1 MSKIDIF
8 LLDNINN
15 IKEKMNIIKPNIYE
29 KLMNQLKNKLNN
41 NIQNSYEIFILD
53 KNDKELKINNEEEYN
68 KIDNLIFIRS
78 KNNLNK
84 SMNELNNNL
93 LTKLKDQIL
102 GEKNNCSLC
111 SFIIK
116 KEKPYLCYKCQKII
130 NEKFLNNLTKNL
142 RFQNDGPNK
151 QLKMKKVKKIMM
163 I

>member
-15 IKEKMNIIKPNIYE
+15 IKEKMNIIKPNTYE
-29 KLMNQLKNKLNN
+29 KLMNQLKNKLN

-84 SMNELNNNL
+84 SMNELNNN
-93 LTKLKDQIL
+93 
-102 GEKNNCSLC
+102 
-111 SFIIK
+111 
-116 KEKPYLCYKCQKII
+116 
-130 NEKFLNNLTKNL
+130 
-142 RFQNDGPNK
+142 
-151 QLKMKKVKKIMM
+151 
-163 I
+163 

>member
-15 IKEKMNIIKPNIYE
+15 IKEKMNIIKPNTYE

-84 SMNELNNNL
+84 SMNELNNN
-93 LTKLKDQIL
+93 
-102 GEKNNCSLC
+102 
-111 SFIIK
+111 
-116 KEKPYLCYKCQKII
+116 
-130 NEKFLNNLTKNL
+130 
-142 RFQNDGPNK
+142 
-151 QLKMKKVKKIMM
+151 
-163 I
+163 

>member
-8 LLDNINN
+8 LLDDINN
-15 IKEKMNIIKPNIYE
+15 IKEKMNIIKPNTYE

-84 SMNELNNNL
+84 SMNELNNN
-93 LTKLKDQIL
+93 
-102 GEKNNCSLC
+102 
-111 SFIIK
+111 
-116 KEKPYLCYKCQKII
+116 
-130 NEKFLNNLTKNL
+130 
-142 RFQNDGPNK
+142 
-151 QLKMKKVKKIMM
+151 
-163 I
+163 